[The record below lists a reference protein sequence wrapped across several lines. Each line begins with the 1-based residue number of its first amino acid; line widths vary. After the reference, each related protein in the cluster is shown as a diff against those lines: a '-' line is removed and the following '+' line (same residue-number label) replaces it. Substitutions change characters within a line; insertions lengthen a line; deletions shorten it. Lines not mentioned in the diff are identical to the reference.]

1 MVAQQD
7 RPQSSPQDEM
17 PPHLRGL
24 PPEAVMM
31 QMASGYW
38 MTQLIYVAAK
48 LGIADLLKDGPKSC
62 DEIAA
67 ATGTNARSI
76 YRVLRTLAGTGVFA
90 ETEQQG
96 YFTLTPLAAALR
108 SGVPGSMRAMAVMFG
123 EEQYKAW
130 GEILFSLKTGKSSF
144 EHMYGVPMFKYFVDN
159 PEPGEIYEEAMTS
172 VSAAEK
178 AEILKSYDFSY
189 IKKLVEVGGG
199 HGSFISSILK
209 ANPNMQG
216 VLFDQPYVIEGAKDF
231 IKAEGL
237 TDRCELVAGNFY
249 ESVPAGGDTYSL
261 KHVLHGCSDEQC
273 ITVLKNCHKAMV
285 DNGKLLIVE
294 RIVGSGKD
302 AFLAKFLDVNMMML
316 VTGGCERTE
325 AEYRNVIEASGFEVV
340 RVVPSKAGVSV
351 IESIKV

>member
-1 MVAQQD
+1 MLQQEKN
-7 RPQSSPQDEM
+7 QASENM

-24 PPEAVMM
+24 PPQAVMM

-38 MTQLIYVAAK
+38 ITQLIYAAAK

-62 DEIAA
+62 EEIAA
-67 ATGTNARSI
+67 ATGTQAKAV
-76 YRVLRTLAGTGVFA
+76 YRVLRTLAGAGVFA
-90 ETEQQG
+90 ETEEPG
-96 YFTLTPLAAALR
+96 HFTLTPLAASLR

-123 EEQYKAW
+123 EEQYQAW
-130 GEILFSLKTGKSSF
+130 GEILYSLRTGESSF

-216 VLFDQPYVIEGAKDF
+216 VLFDQPYVIEGANF
-231 IKAEGL
+231 IKEQGL
-237 TDRCELVAGNFY
+237 EDRCELVAGNFY
-249 ESVPAGGDTYSL
+249 ESVPSGGDAYSL
-261 KHVLHGCSDEQC
+261 KHVLHGCSDEQS
-273 ITVLKNCHKAMV
+273 ITVLKNCHNAMV
-285 DNGKLLIVE
+285 EHGKLLIVE
-294 RIVGSGKD
+294 RVVGSGPD
-302 AFLAKFLDVNMMML
+302 SFLAKFLDVNMMML
-316 VTGGCERTE
+316 VNGGCERTE
-325 AEYRNVIEASGFEVV
+325 TEYRNIIEAAGFEVTN
-340 RVVPSKAGVSV
+340 VVPSKAGVSV
-351 IESIKV
+351 IESIRV

>member
-1 MVAQQD
+1 MLQQEKNTTA
-7 RPQSSPQDEM
+7 SENM

-24 PPEAVMM
+24 PPQAVMM

-38 MTQLIYVAAK
+38 ITQLIYAAAK

-62 DEIAA
+62 EEIAA
-67 ATGTNARSI
+67 ATGTKAKPV
-76 YRVLRTLAGTGVFA
+76 YRVLRTLAGAGVFA
-90 ETEQQG
+90 ETEPG
-96 YFTLTPLAAALR
+96 YFTLTPLAASLQ
-108 SGVPGSMRAMAVMFG
+108 SSVSGSMRAMAVFFG
-123 EEQYKAW
+123 EEQYQAW
-130 GEILFSLKTGKSSF
+130 GEILYSLRTGKSSF

-209 ANPNMQG
+209 ANPTMQG

-231 IKAEGL
+231 IKEQGL

-249 ESVPAGGDTYSL
+249 ESVPAGGDAYSL
-261 KHVLHGCSDEQC
+261 KHVLHGCSDEQS
-273 ITVLKNCHKAMV
+273 ITILKNCHSAMV
-285 DNGKLLIVE
+285 EHGKLLIVE
-294 RIVGSGKD
+294 RIVGSGPD
-302 AFLAKFLDVNMMML
+302 SFLAKFLDVNMMML

-325 AEYRNVIEASGFEVV
+325 IEYRKIIEASGFEVIK
-340 RVVPSKAGVSV
+340 VVPSKAGVSV
-351 IESIKV
+351 IESIRV

>member
-1 MVAQQD
+1 MLQQEKPEIAD
-7 RPQSSPQDEM
+7 SNM

-38 MTQLIYVAAK
+38 MTQLIYAAAK
-48 LGIADLLKDGPKSC
+48 LGIADLLKSGPKSC
-62 DEIAA
+62 EEIAS
-67 ATGTNARSI
+67 ATGTNPKSI
-76 YRVLRTLAGTGVFA
+76 YRVLRTLAGAGVFA
-90 ETEQQG
+90 ETEHG
-96 YFTLTPLAAALR
+96 HFTLTPLAASLQ

-123 EEQYKAW
+123 EEQYQAW
-130 GEILFSLKTGKSSF
+130 GNILYTLQTGESSF

-199 HGSFISSILK
+199 HGSFISSILL
-209 ANPNMQG
+209 ANPHMKG
-216 VLFDQPYVIEGAKDF
+216 VLFDQPYVIEGAHIIKDL
-231 IKAEGL
+231 GL
-237 TDRCELVAGNFY
+237 EDRCEQIAGNFY
-249 ESVPAGGDTYSL
+249 ESVPSGGDAYSL
-261 KHVLHGCSDEQC
+261 KHVLHGCSDEQS

-294 RIVGSGKD
+294 RIVGSGPD
-302 AFLAKFLDVNMMML
+302 SFLAKFLDVNMMLL
-316 VTGGCERTE
+316 VKGGCERTE
-325 AEYRNVIEASGFEVV
+325 AEYRNIIEASGFKVT
-340 RVVPSKAGVSV
+340 RVVPSKSGTSV
-351 IESIKV
+351 IESIRV